1 MIAFP
6 ATLDDATARDPA
18 ADRSLVPSLPA
29 LPDDT
34 ESLGDEIA
42 RLAAHLHA
50 ATYQLLVMIREFDE
64 RGGWG
69 GGFLSCAHWL
79 SWRTG
84 IGPGP
89 AREKVRVA
97 KALASLPRISAAMAR
112 GEMSYSKVRALTRV
126 ASPENEAD
134 LLGVARHATAAHVEK
149 LVRAW
154 RYVDRLEEAE
164 DEQRRHQNRFL
175 RLSPDD
181 DGTYVLRGRLDPEV
195 GAVLEKAL
203 ELASEALYQAA
214 AGEGAAT
221 NEETEPSFEQRRAD
235 ALGLLAERAMAKG
248 EFEGQGEEREP
259 GEGDSMRE
267 PSRPLGRADRFQ
279 VVLHVEGSV
288 LRHGPTEGDA
298 AGSTDSDAASPVG
311 GDEPGPITGHAV
323 LADSGSRVSAG
334 TSRRLACDAGVVL
347 MTHDEEGR
355 VLDVGRKHRTV
366 PPAIRRALDHRDKGC
381 RFPGCGCRYTDAHHI
396 THWADGGETKLD
408 NLILLCGRHHRAV
421 HEQGFRVE
429 ITEGGTV
436 DGAETGTGTSTVGST
451 EGSPEVCPV
460 RFFRPD
466 GRAIPVVPE
475 PPRLP
480 AEPTTDL
487 ERAHKE
493 RGIIPHRWTA
503 TPLWN
508 GEILDYGLA
517 IDMLRPLKTPGG
529 KGETSAED
537 TSKREPRGEET
548 SRREALEETREEWRA
563 V

>member
-1 MIAFP
+1 MIAFS
-6 ATLDDATARDPA
+6 ATFDTASVVAP
-18 ADRSLVPSLPA
+18 LFPA

-50 ATYQLLVMIREFDE
+50 ATYQLLVMIREFDD

-97 KALASLPRISAAMAR
+97 KSLASLPRISAAMAR

-126 ASPENEAD
+126 ASPENELD
-134 LLGVARHATAAHVEK
+134 LLGVARHATAAHIEK

-154 RYVDRLEEAE
+154 RYVDRLEDTEGE
-164 DEQRRHQNRFL
+164 ERRHQSRFL

-203 ELASEALYQAA
+203 ELASEALYRGA

-221 NEETEPSFEQRRAD
+221 NEKPEPTFEQRRAD
-235 ALGLLAERAMAKG
+235 ALGLLAERAMAKS
-248 EFEGQGEEREP
+248 EFEERGEAGELGEP
-259 GEGDSMRE
+259 GEDRLARG

-279 VVLHVEGSV
+279 VVMHVGDSALRLGSV
-288 LRHGPTEGDA
+288 DGGTASSTVHDA
-298 AGSTDSDAASPVG
+298 PGSTP
-311 GDEPGPITGHAV
+311 GHAV
-323 LADSGSRVSAG
+323 LADSGIGVSPALRSAVSRGAIKTRVSAETSWCPLGSAG
-334 TSRRLACDAGVVL
+334 TSRRLACDSSTVL

-355 VLDVGRKHRTV
+355 VLGVGRKRRTV
-366 PPAIRRALDHRDKGC
+366 PPALRRALDHRDKGC
-381 RFPGCGCRYTDAHHI
+381 RFPGCGCRYTDAHHV

-408 NLILLCGRHHRAV
+408 NLVLLCRRHHRAV
-421 HEQGFRVE
+421 HEEGVRVE
-429 ITEGGTV
+429 MTESSTET
-436 DGAETGTGTSTVGST
+436 GAETGTEGGSAD
-451 EGSPEVCPV
+451 GPV
-460 RFFRPD
+460 RFFHPD
-466 GRAIPVVPE
+466 GRAIPVVPD
-475 PPRLP
+475 PPHLP
-480 AEPTTDL
+480 AEPTREL
-487 ERAHKE
+487 VRAQKK
-493 RGIIPHRWTA
+493 RGITPHRWTA

-508 GEILDYGLA
+508 GETLDYGLA
-517 IDMLRPLKTPGG
+517 IDMLRPPKAPGG
-529 KGETSAED
+529 RGETLNGETPRGETS
-537 TSKREPRGEET
+537 EEIQ
-548 SRREALEETREEWRA
+548 EGWRA
-563 V
+563 I

>member
-1 MIAFP
+1 MTAFS
-6 ATLDDATARDPA
+6 ATIDPA
-18 ADRSLVPSLPA
+18 AAMDISFVPAPPAAPNFPASVVAPLPPA

-50 ATYQLLVMIREFDE
+50 ATYQLLVMVREFDE

-97 KALASLPRISAAMAR
+97 KALASLPQISAAMAR

-126 ASPENEAD
+126 ASPENELD
-134 LLGVARHATAAHVEK
+134 LLGVAMHATAAHIEK

-154 RYVDRLEEAE
+154 RYVDRLEEAQE
-164 DEQRRHQNRFL
+164 EERRHQSRFL
-175 RLSPDD
+175 GLVPDD

-195 GAVLEKAL
+195 GALLEKAL
-203 ELASEALYQAA
+203 EWASEALYREP

-221 NEETEPSFEQRRAD
+221 NEEAEPTFEQRRAD
-235 ALGLLAERAMAKG
+235 ALGLLAERAMATG
-248 EFEGQGEEREP
+248 EFEERGEPGELGEPGENRSVREP
-259 GEGDSMRE
+259 GRTQ
-267 PSRPLGRADRFQ
+267 GRAHRFQ
-279 VVLHVEGSV
+279 VVMHVGGSALSPGPV
-288 LRHGPTEGDA
+288 DGDTARSTVHDAPGPT
-298 AGSTDSDAASPVG
+298 P
-311 GDEPGPITGHAV
+311 GHAV
-323 LADSGSRVSAG
+323 LAGSGIGVPAE
-334 TSRRLACDAGVVL
+334 TSRRLACDSTTVL
-347 MTHDEEGR
+347 MTHDQEGR
-355 VLDVGRKHRTV
+355 VLDVGRKRRTV
-366 PPAIRRALDHRDKGC
+366 PPSIRRALDHRDKGC

-408 NLILLCGRHHRAV
+408 NLVLLCRRHHRAV
-421 HEQGFRVE
+421 HEEGVRFE
-429 ITEGGTV
+429 MTEG
-436 DGAETGTGTSTVGST
+436 GAETGT
-451 EGSPEVCPV
+451 EGSPEGDQV

-466 GRAIPVVPE
+466 GRVIPEVPE
-475 PPRLP
+475 PPQLP
-480 AEPTTDL
+480 AEPTTEL
-487 ERAHKE
+487 VRAHRE

-517 IDMLRPLKTPGG
+517 IDMLRPLKVPGG
-529 KGETSAED
+529 MARD
-537 TSKREPRGEET
+537 
-548 SRREALEETREEWRA
+548 
-563 V
+563 